1 MIENFILFPVLRNK
15 EVIRSF
21 LLFNFSF
28 LDIYLKFN
36 FILINLSS
44 HQIAVKRTMKII
56 IIVIIKIMI
65 KIISIKSI
73 YKILLNIL
81 GSFQSLR

>member
-44 HQIAVKRTMKII
+44 HQREIKKNNKNYKKYNKIP
-56 IIVIIKIMI
+56 IKEMI
-65 KIISIKSI
+65 NNNETIRLSHRYS
-73 YKILLNIL
+73 
-81 GSFQSLR
+81 